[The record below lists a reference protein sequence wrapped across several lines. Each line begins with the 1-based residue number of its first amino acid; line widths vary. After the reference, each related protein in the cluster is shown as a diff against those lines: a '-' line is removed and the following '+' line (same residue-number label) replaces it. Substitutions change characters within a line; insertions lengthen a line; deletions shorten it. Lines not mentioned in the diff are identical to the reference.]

1 MFKEIAMRQE
11 TILIIDDEISIRES
25 LSYFFQDQGYRTFTA
40 ENGEKGLEIFSR
52 ERVDIVITDL
62 RMPRKDG
69 IEEMNTIQGQSPDTP
84 MVVISGAGKKE
95 DIINALRMGA
105 KDYITKP
112 IQDLEMIHHVIRKAL
127 ENKHLVEE
135 NRRYRKQLEKSE
147 ARYRTITE
155 QIAEGVFTVDS
166 LENLTFTN
174 QAFCN
179 MLGYSSQILSKM
191 NLKALSTQ
199 DSFRIIKQQTKS
211 RKDGQTGRY
220 EIQML
225 DNEKNIVHVELACS
239 PLLDDKN
246 QYNGAI
252 AVVRDITKIIELRKQ
267 YQKFLRTRGNNTKDM
282 LAICANCKSVRD
294 KKNAWIQMED
304 FFVDIVFSHGI
315 CPACCEK
322 LYPDFDI
329 SELDEENFDI

>member
-1 MFKEIAMRQE
+1 MKQE

-25 LSYFFQDQGYRTFTA
+25 LSCFFQDEGYRIFTA

-52 ERVDIVITDL
+52 ESVDIVITDL
-62 RMPRKDG
+62 RMPKKDG
-69 IEEMNTIQGQSPDTP
+69 IEVMDAIHEHSPDTP
-84 MVVISGAGKKE
+84 MVVISGAGRKE
-95 DIINALRMGA
+95 DVINALRMGA

-112 IQDLEMIHHVIRKAL
+112 IEDLEMIHHVIRKAL

-135 NRRYRKQLEKSE
+135 NRQYRKQLEKSE

-166 LENLTFTN
+166 MENLTFTN

-191 NLKALSTQ
+191 NLKALSTP
-199 DSFRIIKQQTKS
+199 DSFHIIEQQTKS
-211 RKDGQTGRY
+211 RKNGQTDRY

-225 DNEKNIVHVELACS
+225 DREKNIVHVELACS
-239 PLLDDKN
+239 PLIDDKN

-252 AVVRDITKIIELRKQ
+252 TVVRDITKLIELRKQ
-267 YQKFLRTRGNNTKDM
+267 YQKFLKTRSNNTKDM
-282 LAICANCKSVRD
+282 LAICASCKSIRD
-294 KKNAWIQMED
+294 KKEGWVQVED
-304 FFVDIVFSHGI
+304 FFADIIFSHGI

-329 SELDEENFDI
+329 AELDEETFDI

>member
-1 MFKEIAMRQE
+1 MRQE

-25 LSYFFQDQGYRTFTA
+25 LSGFFEDEGYRIFTA

-62 RMPRKDG
+62 KMPRKDG
-69 IEEMNTIQGQSPDTP
+69 IEVMDTIHDSSPDTP
-84 MVVISGAGKKE
+84 MVVVSGAGKKE

-112 IQDLEMIHHVIRKAL
+112 IEDLEMIHHVIRKAL

-135 NRRYRKQLEKSE
+135 NRQYRKQLEKSE

-166 LENLTFTN
+166 RENLTFTN
-174 QAFCN
+174 QTFCN
-179 MLGYSSQILSKM
+179 MLGYSSEILGNM

-199 DSFRIIKQQTKS
+199 DSFCIIEQQTKS

-225 DNEKNIVHVELACS
+225 DKEKNIVHVELACS
-239 PLLDDKN
+239 PLFDDKN
-246 QYNGAI
+246 RYNGAI
-252 AVVRDITKIIELRKQ
+252 AVVRDITKLIELRKR
-267 YQKFLRTRGNNTKDM
+267 YQKFLRIRDDNNKDM
-282 LAICANCKSVRD
+282 LAICANCKSIRD
-294 KKNAWIQMED
+294 KKEGWIQVED
-304 FFVDIVFSHGI
+304 FFVDIIFSHGI
-315 CPACCEK
+315 CPVCCEK